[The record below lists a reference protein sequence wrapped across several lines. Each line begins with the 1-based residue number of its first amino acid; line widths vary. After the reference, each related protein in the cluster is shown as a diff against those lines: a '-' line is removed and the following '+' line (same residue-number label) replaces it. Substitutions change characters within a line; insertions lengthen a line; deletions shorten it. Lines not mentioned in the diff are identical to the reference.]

1 MSREDFI
8 VGQIRAAG
16 ISTVINGITVNVKMR
31 DEVGDV
37 LICTGTTKPTDGSS
51 GYAKG
56 CIFIDTNVETGTTGF
71 YTNDGTNTSC
81 SFIQNMTAGSVAAEV
96 SELTSIITSI
106 NTDRASDE
114 SVLQSQITS
123 DATSESVQNS
133 KLDSEI
139 SDRAIDESVV
149 VSQLTSEI
157 SDRAIDESVLQSSL
171 TSESTARAAG
181 DSQLLSTVDSEISDR
196 GADESTLQSE
206 VTSGDLRISILES
219 KVASYHP

>member
-139 SDRAIDESVV
+139 SDRAIDESLV

-219 KVASYHP
+219 KVASYA

>member
-139 SDRAIDESVV
+139 SDRAIDESV
-149 VSQLTSEI
+149 
-157 SDRAIDESVLQSSL
+157 LQSSL

-219 KVASYHP
+219 KVASYA

>member
-139 SDRAIDESVV
+139 SDRAIDESVI